1 MRIDDLAG
9 ARAAVQDNF
18 ERFGDQGHSGEIWS
32 LRLIHADLLRLGG
45 QTEGALAYV
54 DAKLAAFP
62 PVADAL
68 PIQIGLRKTRG
79 YCLGLLGKYAPSHE
93 MLSEAESIARDDG
106 ILDLLCEVHQCR
118 AMIFYLQKDFESSD
132 RMFRQILAAS
142 EQLGGWYF
150 RANALWGIGKNLMI
164 QRFHSAA
171 MPWLEE
177 SLALF
182 EGAGARLSVATVWSE
197 MAVCYLGLGDD
208 HKSLELLEKTME
220 IQSAA
225 GVTQN
230 YLVSLANIG
239 NVYLH
244 RGDYLRA
251 IDYYRQ
257 ALSLARDIKDPV
269 SIQKWS
275 HNIRLAYTRLRDS
288 VDGSVPGTA

>member
-182 EGAGARLSVATVWSE
+182 EGARGTPFRGH
-197 MAVCYLGLGDD
+197 GLERNG
-208 HKSLELLEKTME
+208 SLPF
-220 IQSAA
+220 
-225 GVTQN
+225 
-230 YLVSLANIG
+230 
-239 NVYLH
+239 
-244 RGDYLRA
+244 RA
-251 IDYYRQ
+251 WGR
-257 ALSLARDIKDPV
+257 S
-269 SIQKWS
+269 
-275 HNIRLAYTRLRDS
+275 
-288 VDGSVPGTA
+288 

>member
-1 MRIDDLAG
+1 
-9 ARAAVQDNF
+9 
-18 ERFGDQGHSGEIWS
+18 
-32 LRLIHADLLRLGG
+32 
-45 QTEGALAYV
+45 
-54 DAKLAAFP
+54 
-62 PVADAL
+62 
-68 PIQIGLRKTRG
+68 
-79 YCLGLLGKYAPSHE
+79 
-93 MLSEAESIARDDG
+93 
-106 ILDLLCEVHQCR
+106 
-118 AMIFYLQKDFESSD
+118 
-132 RMFRQILAAS
+132 
-142 EQLGGWYF
+142 
-150 RANALWGIGKNLMI
+150 
-164 QRFHSAA
+164 
-171 MPWLEE
+171 
-177 SLALF
+177 
-182 EGAGARLSVATVWSE
+182 